1 MVANYGTY
9 TVKCPCCERDQE
21 LSGAR
26 VFFQSCPSCGLVFAG
41 FTFLSAYDPAT
52 GEGKLIADQ
61 EGDAVLKRL
70 GLI

>member
-1 MVANYGTY
+1 MANYGSY
-9 TVKCPCCERDQE
+9 TVHCPCCERDQE
-21 LSGAR
+21 LVGAR
-26 VFFQSCPSCGLVFAG
+26 VLYQSCPSCALVFAD

-61 EGDAVLKRL
+61 EADAVLKRL